1 MKKTLHYL
9 VICLLF
15 IVLAAL
21 SSCIKEV
28 DDVEV
33 TEVQDVQLSVSEQI
47 LNDHFNTEGKIKK
60 EITLI
65 DSGGKNEIIL
75 AMYSNDEELL
85 NYNFEN
91 TKYSLVIFKTTD
103 EVIPED
109 DSIFDLAVSDDDTC
123 KNNVLTEV
131 IYEKLENDVTG
142 YGIHVERKA
151 SKSTKGFYSE
161 SFNNAKWRKF
171 LGVRHANWGNPIY
184 VRMVYKSKWYSK
196 WKLCMDW
203 TQLYNGLG
211 AYVNFTS
218 YKKGVQILRSQED
231 VNYTIVVKESGW

>member
-1 MKKTLHYL
+1 MNLLLTLKFIFMKKTLHYL

-85 NYNFEN
+85 HYNFEN

-109 DSIFDLAVSDDDTC
+109 D
-123 KNNVLTEV
+123 
-131 IYEKLENDVTG
+131 
-142 YGIHVERKA
+142 
-151 SKSTKGFYSE
+151 
-161 SFNNAKWRKF
+161 
-171 LGVRHANWGNPIY
+171 
-184 VRMVYKSKWYSK
+184 
-196 WKLCMDW
+196 
-203 TQLYNGLG
+203 
-211 AYVNFTS
+211 
-218 YKKGVQILRSQED
+218 
-231 VNYTIVVKESGW
+231 